1 MAYSFIRRQE
11 GNPNGLSTAQC
22 LHMFGV
28 SRSGYYSW
36 VGRRKDADGSRAAKQ
51 ENVNKLKEKFRQ
63 IVRKLG
69 YVPGKRTFQ
78 TYLWREFHVNISV
91 KRCRKIMK
99 SMNLVANRPRKDA
112 YKHQATHDHEYASP
126 KNAVKQDFYIGPR
139 KVVLT
144 DITYLY
150 YGPVRT
156 PVYLCAFR
164 DAYTKEILGHSV
176 SSRMTVQLV
185 QAAYGMMMKKYGSE
199 LHDAE
204 CVVHS
209 DQGSQYL
216 STTFQ
221 KLLEDDGFI
230 QSVSGRGNSQ
240 DNAPME
246 SFFGRMKC
254 ELLSL
259 IARCPSIDT
268 VKRVIDGY
276 MDAYNN
282 QHYQYALAGLTP
294 SEYYVYV
301 TTGIYPVDNYY
312 GVKATELLPIKAL
325 VTARLNAAADKA
337 RKVRAAN
344 ERRRKAAEKTW
355 KSPLMVVARDRR
367 ILQREIS
374 KWTRS
379 KELAVQQVF
388 HLKKTLD
395 KAKEAEAYLL
405 SVSAEILAELNDGHN
420 WEKHPQLAY
429 IYEMRELF

>member
-1 MAYSFIRRQE
+1 MADSFIRRQAE
-11 GNPNGLSTAQC
+11 KEDGLSITQC
-22 LHMFGV
+22 LHIFGV

-36 VGRRKDADGSRAAKQ
+36 VERQKDADGSQAKKREHQ
-51 ENVNKLKEKFRQ
+51 NKLKELFRQ

-69 YVPGKRTFQ
+69 FVPGKRTFQ
-78 TYLWREFHVNISV
+78 TYLWREFNVSISV

-99 SMNLVANRPRKDA
+99 AMNLVANRPKKDA
-112 YKHQATHDHEYASP
+112 YKHQATHDHEYAAP
-126 KNAVKQDFYIGPR
+126 VNRVKQDFYIGPR

-164 DAYTKEILGHSV
+164 DAYTKEILGHHV
-176 SSRMTVQLV
+176 DTHMTAALV
-185 QAAYGMMMKKYGSE
+185 KTAYDAMMKKHGTE
-199 LHDAE
+199 LHRAE
-204 CVVHS
+204 CVIHS

-221 KLLEDDGFI
+221 MLLSDDGFI
-230 QSVSGRGNSQ
+230 QSVSARGNSQ

-254 ELLSL
+254 ELLDL
-259 IARCPSIDT
+259 IALCPNADT
-268 VKRVIDGY
+268 AAKMINGY
-276 MDAYNN
+276 IEAYNH
-282 QHYQYALAGLTP
+282 QHYQYNLAGLTP

-312 GVKATELLPIKAL
+312 GIKATELMPVNAL
-325 VTARLNAAADKA
+325 VEARLRAAADKA
-337 RKVRAAN
+337 KAARAAN
-344 ERRRKAAEKTW
+344 AKKRTAVQQMQKNPE
-355 KSPLMVVARDRR
+355 MVVARDQH
-367 ILQREIS
+367 ILRREIL

-379 KELAVQQVF
+379 KEIAVQQIAHWKKV
-388 HLKKTLD
+388 LKKAQ
-395 KAKEAEAYLL
+395 KAGAYLM
-405 SVSAEILAELNDGHN
+405 SAPADLIAELIDGQN
-420 WEKHPQLAY
+420 WRAHPELAY